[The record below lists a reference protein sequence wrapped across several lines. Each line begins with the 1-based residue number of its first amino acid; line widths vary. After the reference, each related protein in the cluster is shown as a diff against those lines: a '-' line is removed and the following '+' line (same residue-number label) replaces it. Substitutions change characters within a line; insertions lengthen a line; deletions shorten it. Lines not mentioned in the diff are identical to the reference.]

1 LSEITPDNAAKLVAA
16 YAYQTGVL
24 GTFETSPIVSFGTIY
39 ISTPYDG
46 VAAIDAGTGEQIW
59 KRPPLS
65 GRYKVCCGP
74 ASRGLAVARGL
85 VVLGQL
91 DGVLIALDRYSGE
104 LRWAKAVADNKS
116 GYSITMAPLIVG
128 DSIIVGVAGSAFGIR
143 GWLSSYRLSDG
154 ALRWRWYTTDP
165 VHWFGSSQQLRSDRG
180 RLDVHESRSARKK
193 YADSWKRGGG
203 GIWTTPAFDSASQT
217 VIVTTGNPWPAFSG
231 RERPGDNLFTDSIV
245 ALDFSKGTMRWYYQ
259 VTPHDTRDHDLAS
272 PAFLFETV
280 DRSGRPVHAVG
291 EAAKDGYLYIL
302 NRDTGALI
310 RRSENLVESSPA
322 APHSSRYE
330 GGTTWSPVSFD
341 PRLSLA
347 IVTSAEHLRPGESL
361 EASRKP
367 GFGTVSGVDVR
378 TGKIIWQ
385 DTFDEGLVGGSAST
399 AGGVTFVGE
408 GSGFF
413 DALDTRTGRLL
424 WRFRTGAG
432 VNAPP
437 VVFESGGNEYVAVA
451 CGGNHQLGTPQ
462 GDAVFVFRLKD

>member
-1 LSEITPDNAAKLVAA
+1 
-16 YAYQTGVL
+16 
-24 GTFETSPIVSFGTIY
+24 
-39 ISTPYDG
+39 
-46 VAAIDAGTGEQIW
+46 
-59 KRPPLS
+59 
-65 GRYKVCCGP
+65 
-74 ASRGLAVARGL
+74 
-85 VVLGQL
+85 
-91 DGVLIALDRYSGE
+91 
-104 LRWAKAVADNKS
+104 
-116 GYSITMAPLIVG
+116 
-128 DSIIVGVAGSAFGIR
+128 
-143 GWLSSYRLSDG
+143 
-154 ALRWRWYTTDP
+154 
-165 VHWFGSSQQLRSDRG
+165 
-180 RLDVHESRSARKK
+180 
-193 YADSWKRGGG
+193 
-203 GIWTTPAFDSASQT
+203 
-217 VIVTTGNPWPAFSG
+217 
-231 RERPGDNLFTDSIV
+231 V

-322 APHSSRYE
+322 ALHSSRYE

-361 EASRKP
+361 EAPRKP

-378 TGKIIWQ
+378 TGKIVWQ

-437 VVFESGGNEYVAVA
+437 VVFESGGHEYVAVA